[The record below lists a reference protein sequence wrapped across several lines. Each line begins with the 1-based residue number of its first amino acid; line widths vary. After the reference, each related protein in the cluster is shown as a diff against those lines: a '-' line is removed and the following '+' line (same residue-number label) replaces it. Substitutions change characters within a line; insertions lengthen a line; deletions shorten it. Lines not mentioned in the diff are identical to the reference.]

1 MMRFR
6 FPCTWGERSGYILT
20 AFLIGIACRSLDPV
34 NSWAKY
40 TPLFVAVGIACVVAI
55 ISTQDRIRFIFY
67 CIFACLIG
75 IVRFEYTVPAH
86 TDGVLPWIGE
96 QVTMIGQVI
105 EMQRASFGLS
115 VLVEINTIE
124 NDLISGPGNYIRVT
138 MPRSTSIFPGDRV
151 SIDCVLAPVV
161 DTIQKPIQRRLFA
174 KQGIWAVC
182 GKSHTT
188 IISFASRL
196 RPHIVLARWR
206 SWLTSRIEASIPEN
220 NARLLEG
227 ILYGERGMSQELQ
240 DAFRTAGLTHIIAVS
255 GSNVSILHMMI
266 FSCILALGLSRRQA
280 FWHMSWMLIVF
291 VLFVGGSASVLRA
304 ASMAWFAIYGR
315 YLGRLLSTRRLLI
328 VSACVLCLWDPWQL
342 VYDIGFGLSFLA
354 TIGLL
359 EVLPRIEQRL
369 MWMPNYIG
377 LRESI
382 ATTLSTTLLTAP
394 YGALIFDRM
403 PLAGLVTNAFALPIV
418 PWAMLFGALSAVI
431 GPTRFSFVHWPV
443 QGCLD
448 MLIFIGRAS
457 QRVPWL
463 DIRW

>member
-34 NSWAKY
+34 NSWARY
-40 TPLFVAVGIACVVAI
+40 MPLFVSLIIVCIIAIV
-55 ISTQDRIRFIFY
+55 STQDRIRYIFY
-67 CIFACLIG
+67 CIFAFLIG
-75 IVRFEYTVPAH
+75 ILRFEYTVPTQA
-86 TDGVLPWIGE
+86 DGLLPWIGE
-96 QVTMIGQVI
+96 QVTVIGQVI
-105 EMQRASFGLS
+105 DIQRASFGAS
-115 VLVEINTIE
+115 VLVEVTTIANE
-124 NDLISGPGNYIRVT
+124 SIAGPGNYVRVT
-138 MPRSTSIFPGDRV
+138 MPKSTYIFPGDRV
-151 SIDCVLAPVV
+151 SVDCAVAQVV
-161 DTIQKPIQRRLFA
+161 NTVQKPIQKRLFA
-174 KQGIWAVC
+174 RQGIWVLC
-182 GKSHTT
+182 GKSHVS

-196 RPHIVLARWR
+196 RPRIVLAAWR
-206 SWLTSRIEASIPEN
+206 SWLTSRIERSIPEN

-240 DAFRTAGLTHIIAVS
+240 DAFRTAGLMHIIAVS
-255 GSNVSILHMMI
+255 GSNVSILHTMI
-266 FSCILALGLSRRQA
+266 FACILALGLSRRQA
-280 FWHMSWMLIVF
+280 FWHMPWILIVF

-304 ASMAWFAIYGR
+304 ACMAWFAIYGR

-328 VSACVLCLWDPWQL
+328 VSAFVLCLWDPWQL
-342 VYDIGFGLSFLA
+342 LYDIGFGLSFLA

-359 EVLPRIEQRL
+359 EILPRIEQRL

-382 ATTLSTTLLTAP
+382 ATTIATTLLTAP
-394 YGALIFDRM
+394 YGAMIFDRM
-403 PLAGLVTNAFALPIV
+403 PLAGLLTNIFALPIV
-418 PWAMLFGALSAVI
+418 PWAMLFGAISAVI

-457 QRVPWL
+457 QRLPWL